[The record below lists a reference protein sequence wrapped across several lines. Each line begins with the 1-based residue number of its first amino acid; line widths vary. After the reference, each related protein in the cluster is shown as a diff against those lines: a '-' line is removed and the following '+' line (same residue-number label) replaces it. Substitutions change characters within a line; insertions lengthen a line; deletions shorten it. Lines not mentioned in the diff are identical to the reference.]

1 MVIVLALY
9 LHFFQMESR
18 MEVLSLDRSLTDAEN
33 MRVLRRLDPSA
44 VGILLTVSFVKV
56 YAWSSEEKTWVSA
69 TPARQESAAL
79 PSAFVYFG
87 FDGFVVLGFFVSF
100 NSMERRASS
109 PRPVSLEVRPSVR
122 PHRPLCC
129 WPDSHLL
136 ATAGRHRW
144 KMLVKMR
151 PRYAPQKL
159 RNVEGP
165 LLVVERCASR

>member
-1 MVIVLALY
+1 
-9 LHFFQMESR
+9 

-69 TPARQESAAL
+69 TPARQESAGL
-79 PSAFVYFG
+79 LSACLYFG
-87 FDGFVVLGFFVSF
+87 FDGFVVLGFFVSVLHL
-100 NSMERRASS
+100 NGERERASS
-109 PRPVSLEVRPSVR
+109 PRPVSIEVRSSVR
-122 PHRPLCC
+122 SHRPLRC

-136 ATAGRHRW
+136 ATAGRRRW

-159 RNVEGP
+159 RNVEGT
-165 LLVVERCASR
+165 LLVVERCARR